1 MQVGGAPTQRISKRN
16 STNNVSWG
24 GAPTKRNWIPNF
36 NRQCNLS
43 MTNQR
48 YSFSF
53 TSPIQWKYA
62 CWYLNIYIQ
71 TIFIAISI
79 NLKFAIKNCQH
90 ANRAA
95 DSIPLI
101 SPLNIEWKP
110 LWKYQYISDTYLFQ
124 YIHRFDVPL
133 MDYLV
138 QKWLNQHC
146 PYYLLRN

>member
-1 MQVGGAPTQRISKRN
+1 MRTMQVGGAPTQRISKRN

-62 CWYLNIYIQ
+62 C
-71 TIFIAISI
+71 
-79 NLKFAIKNCQH
+79 
-90 ANRAA
+90 
-95 DSIPLI
+95 
-101 SPLNIEWKP
+101 
-110 LWKYQYISDTYLFQ
+110 
-124 YIHRFDVPL
+124 
-133 MDYLV
+133 
-138 QKWLNQHC
+138 
-146 PYYLLRN
+146 